1 MLGNFLFNDR
11 THAGQVLS
19 EHLLKYE
26 LVNPFILALPR
37 GGVPVAHEISR
48 ILRVPMDVLI
58 VRKIGA
64 PFNPEYGIGAISEN
78 LIPFMNAEAFL
89 PEDHIEQEVKEIIE
103 NEKTEVLR
111 RIKLYR
117 GERKLPDFKNL
128 TILLVDDGL
137 ATGVTAAAAGKYLR
151 LKEAKR
157 IILAVPV
164 GPRDISIF
172 VRENMDEI
180 ICPYTPSGFSGIS
193 NWYRDFRQVTDD
205 EVLNI
210 LYQTYP
216 EQKKSPIDLSLF
228 P

>member
-1 MLGNFLFNDR
+1 MLGDFLFNDR
-11 THAGQVLS
+11 AHAGQVLS

-26 LVNPFILALPR
+26 LLNPFILALPR

-78 LIPFMNAEAFL
+78 LVPFINAEAFL
-89 PEDHIEQEVKEIIE
+89 PEEHIEQEVKDVIE
-103 NEKTEVLR
+103 HEKAEVLR

-117 GERKLPDFKNL
+117 GDRKLPDFKNR
-128 TILLVDDGL
+128 TVLLVDDGL

-151 LKEAKR
+151 LKDAKK

-164 GPRDISIF
+164 GPSEINVF
-172 VRENMDEI
+172 VKENMDEI
-180 ICPYTPSGFSGIS
+180 ICPYRPSGFSGIS
-193 NWYRDFRQVTDD
+193 HWYRDFRQVTDR
-205 EVLNI
+205 EVLTI
-210 LYQTYP
+210 LSQSYP
-216 EQKKSPIDLSLF
+216 EQNDRRLDLSLN

>member
-1 MLGNFLFNDR
+1 MLGDYLFNDR
-11 THAGQVLS
+11 GHAGQVLS

-26 LVNPFILALPR
+26 LVNPLILALPR

-48 ILRVPMDVLI
+48 LLRVPMDVLI

-78 LIPFMNAEAFL
+78 LIPFINAEAFL
-89 PEDHIEQEVKEIIE
+89 PEDHIEQDVKEIIE
-103 NEKTEVLR
+103 NEKAEVLR

-117 GERKLPDFKNL
+117 GDRKLPDLKNR
-128 TILLVDDGL
+128 TVLLVDDGI
-137 ATGVTAAAAGKYLR
+137 ATGVTAAAAGRYLR
-151 LKEAKR
+151 FTGAKK

-164 GPRDISIF
+164 APRNINIF

-180 ICPYTPSGFSGIS
+180 ICPYTTSRFSGIS
-193 NWYRDFRQVTDD
+193 NWYRDFRQVTDED
-205 EVLNI
+205 VLNI
-210 LYQTYP
+210 LSQSYP
-216 EQKKSPIDLSLF
+216 EQKKSNLDFSHF